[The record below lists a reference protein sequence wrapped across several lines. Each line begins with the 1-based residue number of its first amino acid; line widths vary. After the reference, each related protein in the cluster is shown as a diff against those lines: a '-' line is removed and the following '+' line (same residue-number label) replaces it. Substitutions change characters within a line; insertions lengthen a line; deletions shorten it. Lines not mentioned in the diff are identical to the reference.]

1 MSEVKFR
8 SNLDRKTIIDRMNYR
23 PSVPT
28 KEVFNFG
35 MIDSKYFGPDENSV
49 LARIIEMNS
58 VEPKN
63 NFWEYYEVK

>member
-28 KEVFNFG
+28 KEVFNLG
-35 MIDSKYFGPDENSV
+35 MIDSKYFGPDENSA